1 MSIKLTDT
9 DRRVIM
15 ARLVAADIHK
25 LLSQEPVSEGAI
37 VAAAELYTGLLTAE
51 IDLLEGHPTW
61 WVARGGEDVYWVFQ
75 IEETGPEQIV
85 SFRYC
90 DAGGGGDTEFLLS
103 DGRLVSD
110 GDEWSVL
117 FNKYGA

>member
-15 ARLVAADIHK
+15 ARLVAADIHN

-61 WVARGGEDVYWVFQ
+61 WVARVVDDVYWVFQ
-75 IEETGPEQIV
+75 IEDDGVV
-85 SFRYC
+85 SARYC
-90 DAGGGGDTEFLLS
+90 DSGGGGDTEFLLP